1 MAERNLS
8 FPATFEAYAGAAEE
22 LRSML
27 DERALDERTRYRVE
41 LVFEELVTNVIRH
54 SSSRH
59 LSPSIEAR
67 VAFEQDY
74 IVLTLEDDGRP
85 FDPRQYEIPALPQSL
100 EEASIG
106 GLGIMLVRKA
116 CDQIDYE
123 RTREHRNHLTVKI
136 AA

>member
-1 MAERNLS
+1 MAGRTLS
-8 FPATFEAYAGAAEE
+8 FPATFEAYADAAEE
-22 LRSML
+22 LRSLL
-27 DERALDERTRYRVE
+27 DERTLDERTRYRVE

-54 SSSRH
+54 SSSRQM
-59 LSPSIEAR
+59 SPSIEVR
-67 VAFEQDY
+67 VSFEQDY

-85 FDPRQYEIPALPQSL
+85 FDPRQYEIHALPQSL
-100 EEASIG
+100 DEATVG

-116 CDQIDYE
+116 CDEIEYE